1 MAMNSSTQYSCSDV
15 LQIYRFHYETNFRN
29 IKITL
34 MELSKGSSKIL

>member
-1 MAMNSSTQYSCSDV
+1 MVMKPSTQYSYSDI

-34 MELSKGSSKIL
+34 MELSKRSSKIL